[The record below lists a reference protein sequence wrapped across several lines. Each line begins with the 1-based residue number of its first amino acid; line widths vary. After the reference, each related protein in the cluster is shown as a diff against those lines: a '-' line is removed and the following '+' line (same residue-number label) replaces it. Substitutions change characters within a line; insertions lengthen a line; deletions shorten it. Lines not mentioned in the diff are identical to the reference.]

1 MVRKIRILYSRI
13 FPIRWQNRVD
23 YVEQVEE
30 ILAATHAKGARLFRR
45 PKMSAS
51 VDRCVCST
59 AELCSFFLTVA
70 ALDKLHAR
78 HVLPGFADRSSE
90 EREIQVATTDIT
102 KVTENLIPYLHL
114 RFCLSRIPSIRI
126 SVDARP

>member
-1 MVRKIRILYSRI
+1 MVRKIRKSYSPNISHSFTRTHT
-13 FPIRWQNRVD
+13 QKKNRVD

-51 VDRCVCST
+51 VDRCVCPM
-59 AELCSFFLTVA
+59 AEPCSFFLAVA
-70 ALDKLHAR
+70 ALDKLHAK

-90 EREIQVATTDIT
+90 EREIEAATSDIT
-102 KVTENLIPYLHL
+102 KVK
-114 RFCLSRIPSIRI
+114 
-126 SVDARP
+126 